1 MRKIRE
7 VTLVYKKWTR
17 HSDGCCQ
24 TPSQLKT
31 TLCVLGRSARYCTD
45 HSWRRQPW
53 SWTAGSGMGREG
65 QERKEKEGWGCTT
78 IHREKPGLDRG
89 RGGKTKADHTG
100 DRKSQA
106 GRWDWTLWA
115 TRLHTEGL

>member
-7 VTLVYKKWTR
+7 VALIYKKWTR

-24 TPSQLKT
+24 TLSQLKT
-31 TLCVLGRSARYCTD
+31 TLCVRGGSARYCTG
-45 HSWRRQPW
+45 HSWRRKPW

-65 QERKEKEGWGCTT
+65 QGNRP
-78 IHREKPGLDRG
+78 RNARRG
-89 RGGKTKADHTG
+89 KAGDAPRFTGKSLASIGGIRGKTKADHIM

-106 GRWDWTLWA
+106 GRCNQSA
-115 TRLHTEGL
+115 H